1 MEKLQVSV
9 QFLGPYHVAQMSLGP
24 PPKMFN
30 HGDYFCGFD
39 FPNAGRTAISLS
51 LDDGQPSCCGFLSGF
66 LGGFLN
72 TRWNYG
78 LAKRSEVTYQKIDS
92 ATDRLPSPS
101 VLSPL
106 PPSTLLDFLDNL
118 RNRFG

>member
-1 MEKLQVSV
+1 
-9 QFLGPYHVAQMSLGP
+9 
-24 PPKMFN
+24 MFN

-39 FPNAGRTAISLS
+39 FPNGGRTAIS
-51 LDDGQPSCCGFLSGF
+51 LDDGQPSCCGFVSGF

-72 TRWNYG
+72 TRWSYG
-78 LAKRSEVTYQKIDS
+78 LAKRSEVTDQKID
-92 ATDRLPSPS
+92 TVTNRLPSPS

-106 PPSTLLDFLDNL
+106 PLRTLLDFLDNL